1 MDSKF
6 RQELPDI
13 KGFQEVTLIDW
24 DGKVASIIFLA
35 GCNLRCPF
43 CHSGSLVMAASKLE
57 SVPFKEI
64 ENFLKKKKGWV
75 DGIVI
80 TGGEPTLNE
89 GQLLNLILAIKE
101 FGLLVKLD
109 TNGTRPKTLK
119 RILDAK
125 IIDYVAMDIKAP
137 LSTEAY
143 SKAAGVAVIIEDIVS
158 SKDIVLSSDID
169 YEFRTTVVP
178 GLIGKA
184 EVTDIAKSISP
195 CKKYCLQQFMPR
207 EPIDPSLL
215 KVKPY
220 PLGELDKMAGLAS
233 KHLPNV
239 IIRKN

>member
-43 CHSGSLVMAASKLE
+43 CHSGSLVLAASKLK
-57 SVPFKEI
+57 SVPFKKI
-64 ENFLKKKKGWV
+64 ENFLKKKKGWI

-89 GQLLNLILAIKE
+89 GLLLNLILAIKE

-125 IIDYVAMDIKAP
+125 TIDYVAMDIKAP
-137 LSTEAY
+137 LSAEAY
-143 SKAAGVAVIIEDIVS
+143 SKVAGVAVVIEDIVS
-158 SKDIVLSSDID
+158 SKDIVLSSGVD

-184 EVTDIAKSISP
+184 EVTEIAKSITP

-207 EPIDPSLL
+207 ESIDPSFL

-220 PLGELDKMAGLAS
+220 PLGELEKMAELAS
-233 KHLPNV
+233 EHLPNV